1 MVVRAR
7 ASPSSGR
14 ISSSILLPPL
24 PPRCATR
31 ARAPSTPPATPS
43 PSKSPFRFRTSITA
57 ILGLRCRISP
67 TPSHPSDS
75 LSARLLPLSSSFL
88 RRRPSSDRPSRPLTR
103 PIPRPRLSVPS
114 LRPFCPR
121 LSSSPP
127 PSPLLPGSSCPF
139 LVISSPSP
147 RLLGN
152 NLPRVLR
159 AVPLC
164 RHSSPA
170 RPPACRPPPRRPAPL
185 RPPSLALAVAT
196 RCAVIQ
202 WASGPDATLFCQPF
216 RTPSSWGSHSIYVC
230 RPDTVLVPVISLQL
244 E

>member
-1 MVVRAR
+1 MVVRAPR
-7 ASPSSGR
+7 AAAFPPPSS
-14 ISSSILLPPL
+14 SH
-24 PPRCATR
+24 
-31 ARAPSTPPATPS
+31 
-43 PSKSPFRFRTSITA
+43 RFR
-57 ILGLRCRISP
+57 LGARLEPARRRRPRRPPPPPSRRSAFGRPSRLFLGCAAV
-67 TPSHPSDS
+67 SHPPPPILPI
-75 LSARLLPLSSSFL
+75 LSPLAFSPLCSSFL
-88 RRRPSSDRPSRPLTR
+88 RRRPSSDRPSRPSASPDPPAASLR
-103 PIPRPRLSVPS
+103 AP

-121 LSSSPP
+121 LSSPPP

-159 AVPLC
+159 AIPLC

-185 RPPSLALAVAT
+185 PPPSLALAVAT

-244 E
+244 G